1 MLRQD
6 MLDCASE
13 DKKEELSDYLLI
25 LEYKYLRI
33 KSLLSPLRTIE
44 YSELNEA
51 YDISVEMSNELY

>member
-51 YDISVEMSNELY
+51 YDISVEMSDELY

>member
-25 LEYKYLRI
+25 LEYKFINI
-33 KSLLSPLRTIE
+33 KNLLEPLRTIDD
-44 YSELNEA
+44 SDINVA
-51 YDISVEMSNELY
+51 YRISLDMKEELY